1 MKKGVFFDR
10 DGTINQEIGYLYE
23 IEKLSLIPGAARA
36 IKRINDQGLAVVC
49 ISNQSGV
56 ARGYFSID
64 AVYKVNQRLQDL
76 LQAGGAHLD
85 GIYFCPHHPTEGKY
99 PYRKACACR
108 KPASGM
114 LQIAAS
120 ELAID
125 LSESYMAGDRL
136 IDIQTA
142 KTEGLKSILVLTGY
156 GQEEFEKID
165 KYPQLKPDIICP
177 DIVAAVDWILKQE
190 GSNPDGKS

>member
-1 MKKGVFFDR
+1 MKKGVFLDR
-10 DGTINQEIGYLYE
+10 DGTINVEIGYLHE

-36 IKRINDQGLAVVC
+36 IKRLNDQGLTVVC

-64 AVYKVNQRLQDL
+64 AVYEVNQRLKDL
-76 LQAGGAHLD
+76 LKEEGAHLD

-108 KPASGM
+108 KPGSGM

-125 LSESYMAGDRL
+125 LSLSYMAGDRL
-136 IDIQTA
+136 IDIQMA
-142 KTEGLKSILVLTGY
+142 KNEGLKAVLVLTGY
-156 GQEEFEKID
+156 GNEEFEKIG
-165 KYPQLKPDIICP
+165 KNPQLKPDYICP
-177 DIVAAVDWILKQE
+177 DIVAAVDWILKEE
-190 GSNPDGKS
+190 GLSTDGKS